1 MSKLDT
7 LRQRMRERATPRNN
21 VRWYDIR
28 NADGDK
34 AVLRIYDE
42 IHWLF
47 GVTPEDFARE
57 LDEITASEIEV
68 QINSPGGDVFDGI
81 AIYNALRAHN
91 ARITTRVDGIAA
103 SIASVIA
110 QAGDHRIMLSGSQMM
125 IHEAWGLAIGPAGDM
140 REMADL
146 LDKQTAN
153 IAAIYAERSGG
164 DADEFRQKMASE
176 TWLTAEETVDADL
189 ADEVVVPE
197 RRDAQDKLPPAGGP
211 AGKTLRD
218 QISEA
223 VDAVTEAV
231 ASAERVDALRA
242 EKGKSLSQ
250 VNRESLGELQ
260 GQAERLRALL
270 DAEEAGD
277 DSDARLDFEREY
289 ARFVA
294 TTQGVG

>member
-21 VRWYDIR
+21 ARWYEIR

-57 LDEITASEIEV
+57 LDEITADEIEV

-81 AIYNALRAHN
+81 AIYNALRAHP

-103 SIASVIA
+103 SIASVIV
-110 QAGDHRIMLSGSQMM
+110 QAGDHRVMLSGSQMM
-125 IHEAWGLAIGPAGDM
+125 IHEAWGLAIGPAADM

-146 LDKQTAN
+146 LDRQTAN
-153 IAAIYAERSGG
+153 IANIYAERSGG
-164 DADEFRQKMASE
+164 DAAEFRERMTDE
-176 TWLTAEETVDADL
+176 TWLTAEEAVEAEL

-197 RRDAQDKLPPAGGP
+197 RQGADDKLPPAGN
-211 AGKTLRD
+211 GKTLRD
-218 QISEA
+218 EISEA
-223 VDAVTEAV
+223 VDAATGAVT
-231 ASAERVDALRA
+231 SAERVGALRA

-250 VNRESLGELQ
+250 VNRESLAELC
-260 GQAERLRALL
+260 GRLQALIDTE
-270 DAEEAGD
+270 DAGD
-277 DSDARLDFEREY
+277 DSDPRLDLEREF

-294 TTQGVG
+294 TTRGVN